1 MVRILQSIG
10 VGLLGL
16 FLVLGLSLAGP
27 ATAWSADELVVQTW
41 GGTLDEAQQE
51 YMKAFSK
58 EFGVKAVSVEAGA
71 DAGGKLAAMQ
81 RSQNIEWDVI
91 SGNYENYVK
100 MWYDKDLLQ
109 DVDYNVIKDT
119 DGMLPDSLQKW
130 GVASHLEGI
139 CLVYNTKAFP
149 PGKEPKSWKDFFDVE
164 NFPGPRSM
172 HNWGGPADNLA
183 IALMADGLTKDEVFP
198 IDYKRAFAMMDKV
211 KPHVKVWY
219 TSGQQLVQALKDE
232 EVVMAV
238 STDGRARSAIAMGAP
253 IKIVWNQGFYLYA
266 WWGVVKNSPRAELAN
281 KFINLACRPD
291 LQAKFIQIIGYSTP
305 NVKAI
310 DYLPENLRP
319 LQLTYPDNV
328 DKVFNLMEVKNARSW
343 MMPHMEEI
351 DEIWNTWIAK

>member
-1 MVRILQSIG
+1 MQRIAGIIG
-10 VGLLGL
+10 VGVLSFFLLLGL
-16 FLVLGLSLAGP
+16 SVTGP
-27 ATAWSADELVVQTW
+27 APAWSADELVVQTW
-41 GGTLDEAQQE
+41 GGTLDEAQRK
-51 YMKAFSK
+51 YMDAFAK
-58 EFGVKAVSVEAGA
+58 EFGVKVVSVEAGA

-81 RSQNIEWDVI
+81 RSRNVEWDVI

-100 MWYDKDLLQ
+100 MWYDKGLLQ
-109 DVDYNVIKDT
+109 DLDYGQIKDT
-119 DGMLPDSLQKW
+119 DGMLPGSMQKW
-130 GVASHLEGI
+130 GVASHMEGI
-139 CLVYNTKAFP
+139 CLVYNTNAFP

-183 IALMADGLTKDEVFP
+183 IALMADGATPDEVFP
-198 IDYKRAFAMMDKV
+198 IDYDRAFAMMDKV

-219 TSGQQLVQALKDE
+219 TSGNQLVQALKDE

-253 IKIVWNQGFYLYA
+253 IKIVWDQAFYLYA
-266 WWGVVKNSPRAELAN
+266 WWGVVKDSPHAEMAN

-291 LQAKFIQIIGYSTP
+291 LQAQFIQIIGYSTP

-310 DYLPENLRP
+310 QYLPAELQP
-319 LQLTYPDNV
+319 LQLTHPDNV
-328 DKVFNLMEVKNARSW
+328 DKVFNLMEIKNARSW